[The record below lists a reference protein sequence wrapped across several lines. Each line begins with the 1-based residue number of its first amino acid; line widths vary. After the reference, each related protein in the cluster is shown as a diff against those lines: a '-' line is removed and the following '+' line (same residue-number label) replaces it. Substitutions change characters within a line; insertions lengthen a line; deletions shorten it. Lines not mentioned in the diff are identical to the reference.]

1 VTGMAPGTEED
12 VVAGDAEEQLVPG
25 FLGVGDWIWVGGSSE
40 ELLTEGEEL
49 FAAVVGQE
57 PIVSDAHESGG
68 EEVEQ
73 EAPQEL
79 GGVEGQV
86 LDLVA
91 MGTIPPAERDVAV
104 VDGIEA
110 VVGDGDAVGVATEVA
125 EDLVGAGERRL
136 AVDHPLLAR
145 RLAQPRVAIATWAAE
160 AAGIEGPFE
169 ELEELAAEDL
179 GEDTDEE
186 EEPGLGGDPS
196 LALGAEAATGD
207 DAVEMRMVGEGLG
220 PGMED
225 GGEAD
230 AGSEVLGPPG
240 DVLEGFGDGAEE
252 QVVTETPMGAQEWM
266 EHVGDREDHVV
277 VLDG

>member
-1 VTGMAPGTEED
+1 
-12 VVAGDAEEQLVPG
+12 
-25 FLGVGDWIWVGGSSE
+25 
-40 ELLTEGEEL
+40 
-49 FAAVVGQE
+49 
-57 PIVSDAHESGG
+57 
-68 EEVEQ
+68 
-73 EAPQEL
+73 
-79 GGVEGQV
+79 
-86 LDLVA
+86 
-91 MGTIPPAERDVAV
+91 
-104 VDGIEA
+104 
-110 VVGDGDAVGVATEVA
+110 
-125 EDLVGAGERRL
+125 
-136 AVDHPLLAR
+136 
-145 RLAQPRVAIATWAAE
+145 
-160 AAGIEGPFE
+160 
-169 ELEELAAEDL
+169 
-179 GEDTDEE
+179 
-186 EEPGLGGDPS
+186 LGGDPS

>member
-1 VTGMAPGTEED
+1 MAPGTEED

-160 AAGIEGPFE
+160 AAGIEGLFE
-169 ELEELAAEDL
+169 
-179 GEDTDEE
+179 
-186 EEPGLGGDPS
+186 
-196 LALGAEAATGD
+196 
-207 DAVEMRMVGEGLG
+207 
-220 PGMED
+220 
-225 GGEAD
+225 
-230 AGSEVLGPPG
+230 
-240 DVLEGFGDGAEE
+240 
-252 QVVTETPMGAQEWM
+252 
-266 EHVGDREDHVV
+266 
-277 VLDG
+277 